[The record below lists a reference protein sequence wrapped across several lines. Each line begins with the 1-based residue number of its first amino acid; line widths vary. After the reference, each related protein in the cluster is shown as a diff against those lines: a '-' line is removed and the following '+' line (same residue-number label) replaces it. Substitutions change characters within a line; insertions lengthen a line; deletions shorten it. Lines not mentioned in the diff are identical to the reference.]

1 MRQAWAAGQVH
12 AIRTI
17 SRDPG
22 HALVVNRSGTGRA
35 AFRAHFA
42 TAQRHDDGSRD
53 ASEVREQHGRPSE
66 ANPHPHPD
74 GSGALIA
81 STTAS
86 SRTTTASRSRQ
97 EGIAFALIPILRR
110 SSSIPFTED
119 LR

>member
-35 AFRAHFA
+35 VFRAHFA
-42 TAQRHDDGSRD
+42 TAQRRDDGSRD

-66 ANPHPHPD
+66 ANPHPYAD
-74 GSGALIA
+74 GSGALVVVHNGIIENYH
-81 STTAS
+81 SLKV
-86 SRTTTASRSRQ
+86 RQ
-97 EGIAFALIPILRR
+97 EGIAFALIPIFRR
-110 SSSIPFTED
+110 SSSIPST
-119 LR
+119 